1 MRAFAGFACIRA
13 ARRVFHGWR
22 LILFGSR
29 PVAPAG
35 YGDLIQPLSSAGDL
49 RALRHMANA
58 LRDARQASEFV
69 SLAPLHDALR
79 RGPGA
84 AACGLY
90 RLTARDG
97 DGSARTL
104 FLLLQPETAWG
115 QNPSKK

>member
-29 PVAPAG
+29 PVAPAA

-58 LRDARQASEFV
+58 LRDARQASEFL
-69 SLAPLHDALR
+69 SMAPLHDALR

-84 AACGLY
+84 AAGGLY
-90 RLTARDG
+90 LLTATEADG
-97 DGSARTL
+97 TTRAL
-104 FLLLQPETAWG
+104 FLLVERETAWG